1 MARNRYA
8 LSGCRS
14 RGRCERQQ
22 GAPIAWP
29 MSRMAFAGQD
39 RSKPGG
45 NTAVIVETQDGI
57 RLGERVSELPSVTL
71 REASN
76 GHHGL
81 GPAGALQ
88 ISSCEHCVD
97 RVLLGCL
104 DETAGIDQHRIRLER
119 ISHEPKATA
128 VQLCRKFLGVNV
140 VARTTECDEV
150 HCRRL

>member
-1 MARNRYA
+1 
-8 LSGCRS
+8 
-14 RGRCERQQ
+14 
-22 GAPIAWP
+22 
-29 MSRMAFAGQD
+29 MSRMASAGQD
-39 RSKPGG
+39 RSKSVG
-45 NTAVIVETQDGI
+45 NIGVIVETQDGI
-57 RLGERVSELPSVTL
+57 CFGKRVSELTSVTL
-71 REASN
+71 REASD

-81 GPAGALQ
+81 GPASALQ
-88 ISSCEHCVD
+88 ISSSEHCVD

-140 VARTTECDEV
+140 VARTAESDEV